1 MLNSNNN
8 TNEFQLDIMPFPFL
22 KLPREIQIIIME
34 FALAVD
40 DVTNHVKASSDL
52 ISCLTVSS
60 YMYWLSLPIAH
71 RHVRCQGFV
80 KSHWLFRASVDMHL
94 RNYWIKMRTL
104 ALHVQH
110 PPRAVK
116 PPWFDYHPCRVN
128 EARLIVILARAI
140 SYALWE
146 VPVPSGL
153 DTLELAVPRERM
165 REVAET
171 LDLLYPACFIW
182 REPRGKP
189 YTDVRGS
196 GHASLLCMVER
207 YDGFFNWLC
216 WVSDLEV
223 PLYLDTETA
232 MLLVQH
238 SRLNTLTIRLQ
249 YEVRES
255 WRQLYYLML
264 CDQTHSTLKLLVL
277 SCPERAQR
285 RRLEEDLGVC
295 LPYMSL
301 KIGTKALMFSCT
313 DAKDPRGSCLKSHY
327 LGNSH
332 DKTTCPRC
340 CVLFNQTTSC
350 SANERMDV
358 DTFQTGHRS
367 V

>member
-1 MLNSNNN
+1 
-8 TNEFQLDIMPFPFL
+8 
-22 KLPREIQIIIME
+22 
-34 FALAVD
+34 
-40 DVTNHVKASSDL
+40 
-52 ISCLTVSS
+52 
-60 YMYWLSLPIAH
+60 
-71 RHVRCQGFV
+71 
-80 KSHWLFRASVDMHL
+80 
-94 RNYWIKMRTL
+94 MRTL

-116 PPWFDYHPCRVN
+116 PPWFDYHPCRVD

-140 SYALWE
+140 SDALWE
-146 VPVPSGL
+146 DPVPSGL

-189 YTDVRGS
+189 YTDVRDS

-216 WVSDLEV
+216 WASNLEV

-232 MLLVQH
+232 MLLAQH
-238 SRLNTLTIRLQ
+238 SRLHTLTIRLQ

-255 WRQLYYLML
+255 WRQLYYLLL

-301 KIGTKALMFSCT
+301 KLGTKAGMFSCT
-313 DAKDPRGSCLKSHY
+313 DPKDPRGSCLKSHY

-340 CVLFNQTTSC
+340 CVLFNQQYPPPRTNAWTWTLFKRIIAPYSVHMGQSKNAASQRDFGLC
-350 SANERMDV
+350 ELHYAEIMQV
-358 DTFQTGHRS
+358 DPNKDDDQETIAKDLRWAALQR
-367 V
+367 VRWYDPEDRW